1 MTPGSTVRT
10 ASGVNLRLGKVL
22 GKGGEGTIFHI
33 EDDASLALKVY
44 TDGKQHERLA
54 KLQAMIA
61 SRLSNRTSLVSFPL
75 DTAHSNGAFVGFT
88 MRKAVGSK
96 PLFSLCISSDR
107 KNEFPDASYR
117 FLVRVALNYARAI
130 ASLHS
135 LGAIVGDINES
146 GALVDQK
153 GLVTLIDSDSFQ
165 YAASGTTYRC
175 LVGKAEYTPP
185 ELQGRPLGSINRT
198 TNHDAFGLAVILF
211 EILFLGRHPFS
222 GIPQGRDH
230 PTISEAISAGRFAY
244 SPHKTVTNMEP
255 PKHMPVLTDL
265 PPDVAVAFQRA
276 FGPHLGSS
284 PQSRPTAAEWV
295 ALLEAMEKNVVECKV
310 NPAHYHSRS
319 ATGCPW
325 CRFEAGYA
333 TVLFVHH
340 RTIRPT
346 TFDLEHVFAR
356 ISAIAGP
363 GPAPDLASLMLR
375 LPKPGPSQAA
385 KVSKRKSIQRK
396 VFGLAGGAISLL
408 LMSNGMAWGF
418 FALVPSGFL
427 FFGEEA
433 GKNEVLKR
441 KDKVERDWQ
450 SAKEA
455 WSNNAGMGR
464 FDEKRRALERTA
476 ISYRALPGIERDML
490 VALEKRKHD
499 LQMQKH
505 LEAQKISR
513 ASIDGIGDGRKLT
526 LRSFGIETALD
537 IKHHAVLA
545 IPGFG
550 PSLTKRLTD
559 WRKSVEHRFKFNP
572 TIPTDPTEI
581 SKVRNEISMRRSLME
596 TELLKGTQD
605 LETIK
610 AEALARRRDA
620 RQYEA
625 AYLALLEAE
634 EDHRL
639 LA

>member
-1 MTPGSTVRT
+1 MTPGSTVKT
-10 ASGVNLRLGKVL
+10 AAGVNLRLGKVL
-22 GKGGEGTIFHI
+22 GKGGEGTIFHV

-44 TDGKQHERLA
+44 TDGKQRERLP

-61 SRLSNRTSLVSFPL
+61 SKLSSRTALVSFPL
-75 DTAHSNGAFVGFT
+75 DTVYTNGAFVGFT

-107 KNEFPDASYR
+107 KNEFPDANYR

-135 LGAIVGDINES
+135 LGAVVGDINES
-146 GALVDQK
+146 GALVDQR

-165 YAASGTTYRC
+165 YTASGTTYRC
-175 LVGKAEYTPP
+175 LVGKGEYTPP
-185 ELQGRPLGSINRT
+185 ELQGQPLGSINRT
-198 TNHDAFGLAVILF
+198 ANHDAFGLAVILF

-244 SPHKTVTNMEP
+244 SPHKTVTKMEP

-265 PPDVAVAFQRA
+265 PTDVAGAFQRA
-276 FGPHLGSS
+276 FGPYLGSS

-295 ALLEAMEKNVVECKV
+295 TLLEAMEKNVIECKV

-319 ATGCPW
+319 AATCPW

-346 TFDLEHVFAR
+346 TFDLEQVMAR
-356 ISAIAGP
+356 IGAISSP
-363 GPAPDLASLMLR
+363 GPAPELAALMSV

-385 KVSKRKSIQRK
+385 KAIKQKSIERK
-396 VFGLAGGAISLL
+396 LLGLAGSAVSVF
-408 LMSNGMAWGF
+408 LMLNGMAWGF
-418 FALVPSGFL
+418 FALVPSAFL
-427 FFGEEA
+427 FFGEPA
-433 GKNEVLKR
+433 GKSDVLQR
-441 KDKVERDWQ
+441 KASAERNWQ
-450 SAKEA
+450 SATES
-455 WSNNAGMGR
+455 WINNAGAGR
-464 FDEKRRALERTA
+464 FDERRRALERTA
-476 ISYRALPGIERDML
+476 MSYRSLPGIEQDML
-490 VALEKRKHD
+490 VALEKRKRD

-505 LEAQKISR
+505 LDSHKIAR
-513 ASIDGIGDGRKLT
+513 AAIDGIGDSRKLT

-537 IKHHAVLA
+537 IKHHSIMS

-550 PSLTKRLTD
+550 PGLTKKLTD
-559 WRKSVEHRFKFNP
+559 WRRSVERRFNFNP
-572 TIPTDPTEI
+572 SVPTDPTEI
-581 SKVRNEISMRRSLME
+581 AKVHNEIAMRRSSME
-596 TELLKGTQD
+596 TELLKGAHE

-620 RQYEA
+620 RQHQA
-625 AYLALLEAE
+625 AYLALREAE

-639 LA
+639 LS

>member
-1 MTPGSTVRT
+1 MTPGSAVRT
-10 ASGVNLRLGKVL
+10 ASGANLRLGQVL
-22 GKGGEGTIFHI
+22 GKGGEGTIFHV
-33 EDDASLALKVY
+33 EGDPSLALKIY
-44 TDGKQHERLA
+44 TDGKQLERLP

-61 SRLSNRTSLVSFPL
+61 NKLSSRTALVSFPL
-75 DTAHSNGAFVGFT
+75 DTAHTNSGFVGFT

-96 PLFSLCISSDR
+96 PMFNLCISSDR
-107 KNEFPDASYR
+107 KNEFPDANYR

-135 LGAIVGDINES
+135 LGAVVGDINES

-175 LVGKAEYTPP
+175 LVGKGEYTPP
-185 ELQGRPLGSINRT
+185 ELQGRQLGSIDRT

-230 PTISEAISAGRFAY
+230 PTISEAIAAGRFAY

-276 FGPHLGSS
+276 FGPHLGSK

-295 ALLEAMEKNVVECKV
+295 TLLEAMEKNVVECKV

-319 ATGCPW
+319 AATCPW

-346 TFDLEHVFAR
+346 TFDLEQILSR
-356 ISAIAGP
+356 IGAIVGP
-363 GPAPDLASLMLR
+363 GPAPDLASLMSG

-385 KVSKRKSIQRK
+385 KAVKRRSIERK
-396 VFGLAGGAISLL
+396 LAGLVGAAISLF
-408 LMSNGMAWGF
+408 LMLSGMAWGF
-418 FALVPSGFL
+418 LILIPSGFF
-427 FFGEEA
+427 FFGEQS
-433 GKNEVLKR
+433 GKNDIIQRRAKA
-441 KDKVERDWQ
+441 ERDWQ
-450 SAKEA
+450 SAKED
-455 WSNNAGMGR
+455 WSKNAGMGR
-464 FDEKRRALERTA
+464 FDVKKYALERA
-476 ISYRALPGIERDML
+476 GISYRALPGIERDML
-490 VALEKRKHD
+490 VALEKRKQD
-499 LQMQKH
+499 LQLQKH
-505 LEAQKISR
+505 LESQKITR
-513 ASIDGIGDGRKLT
+513 ATIDSIGDSRKLT
-526 LRSFGIETALD
+526 LRSFGIETAWD
-537 IKHHAVLA
+537 IKHHAVMA

-550 PSLTKRLTD
+550 PGLTKKLTD
-559 WRKSVEHRFKFNP
+559 WRKTVERRFKFNP
-572 TIPTDPTEI
+572 AVPTDPAEI
-581 SKVRNEISMRRSLME
+581 AKVNNEISMRRSALE
-596 TELLKGTQD
+596 TELLKGVQE

-610 AEALARRRDA
+610 AEALANRRNA
-620 RQYEA
+620 RPHQS
-625 AYLALLEAE
+625 AYLAFLEAE

-639 LA
+639 LG